1 VPSLTGDGVDE
12 AAFDAHITYGLALL
26 REGDRKGAVEQMQA
40 AAKLPAPKRPVVGG
54 WASGDE
60 YRLVFYLLKNG
71 ERQTIIDYFERAAQG
86 RSDERKKV
94 MLSSASAI
102 RDGRMPEHY
111 QRLVAGGA
119 I

>member
-1 VPSLTGDGVDE
+1 MKTAQEKIEWALKFVDM
-12 AAFDAHITYGLALL
+12 DLGLL

-40 AAKLPAPKRPVVGG
+40 AAKLPAPDRPTIGR

-86 RSDERKKV
+86 RDEARRKV
-94 MLSSASAI
+94 MLAAAAAI

-111 QRLVAGGA
+111 QQLLATGS